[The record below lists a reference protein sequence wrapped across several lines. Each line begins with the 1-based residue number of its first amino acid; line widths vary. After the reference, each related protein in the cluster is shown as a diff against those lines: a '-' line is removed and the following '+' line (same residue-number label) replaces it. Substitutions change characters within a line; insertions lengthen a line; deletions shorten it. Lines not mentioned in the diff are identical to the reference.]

1 MCTMPM
7 VLKCAFEHVW
17 QPKFCKAHLWCLYF
31 TRTTVAVGW
40 HPLKKCAIEHV
51 C

>member
-7 VLKCAFEHVW
+7 VLKCAFKHVW
-17 QPKFCKAHLWCLYF
+17 QPKFCTAHCGAYYF
-31 TRTTVAVGW
+31 TRTVAVGW
-40 HPLKKCAIEHV
+40 HPPKKCAIEHV